1 MLDERWVKVFQKND
15 AGDISFFFLS
25 QLLPGRVFGAEVKML
40 TSILDN
46 TNYLLFSRCS
56 FEIKAS

>member
-15 AGDISFFFLS
+15 AGEISFFLS
-25 QLLPGRVFGAEVKML
+25 QLLLVKVFGAEVKML